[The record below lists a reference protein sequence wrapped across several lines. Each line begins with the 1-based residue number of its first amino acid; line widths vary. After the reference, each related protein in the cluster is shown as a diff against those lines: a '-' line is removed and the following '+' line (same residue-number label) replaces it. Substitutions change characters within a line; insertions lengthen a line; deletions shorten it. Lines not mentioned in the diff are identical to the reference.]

1 MPHPTTGEQA
11 AGLHHSLW
19 EEAPASFQVR
29 ALAGNATPTPGDYPD
44 HSFNGAGIVNGLS
57 PQATPKTLKI
67 VTPKWENGSLA
78 VQSVQRRE
86 DHLFI
91 LLLMHLLP
99 KTITE

>member
-1 MPHPTTGEQA
+1 MGEQA

-29 ALAGNATPTPGDYPD
+29 ALAGNATPTPGEYPA
-44 HSFNGAGIVNGLS
+44 HSFNGLS
-57 PQATPKTLKI
+57 PQATPQTLKI